1 MEDSINL
8 KKRILRMREENNTD
22 NIIINPKTFNIKH
35 SVQEKLIKENV
46 LFIKPDASI
55 NNVHK
60 TLT

>member
-22 NIIINPKTFNIKH
+22 NIIINPKTFNIKD

-46 LFIKPDASI
+46 LLYPYMNPDSY
-55 NNVHK
+55 
-60 TLT
+60 